1 MCPWLYNFTDQPSE
15 TLIYTPWFRLAW
27 LVVLLHRAPITRG
40 YSRGAPR
47 SLCHVSGEGHVSRVT
62 NVSLVPRHGYLP
74 QPPASSPAWLELDQA
89 SVAPSD
95 YVRVT
100 LRSSQAYKVLTT
112 LIIRSSCFALG
123 SRFNKDSCFFKT
135 CTFDNILCWYLRT
148 WQSYSQWV

>member
-1 MCPWLYNFTDQPSE
+1 MDRLCSTTKN
-15 TLIYTPWFRLAW
+15 IYTPWFRLAW
-27 LVVLLHRAPITRG
+27 LVVLLHLAPITRG

-89 SVAPSD
+89 SVAPGD

-100 LRSSQAYKVLTT
+100 LRSSQAYKVHT
-112 LIIRSSCFALG
+112 L
-123 SRFNKDSCFFKT
+123 
-135 CTFDNILCWYLRT
+135 Y
-148 WQSYSQWV
+148 

>member
-1 MCPWLYNFTDQPSE
+1 MYNFTDQPSE

-100 LRSSQAYKVLTT
+100 LRSSQAYKVRTT
-112 LIIRSSCFALG
+112 LIIRYSCFTLG
-123 SRFNKDSCFFKT
+123 KPLLCFPL
-135 CTFDNILCWYLRT
+135 DND
-148 WQSYSQWV
+148 QSEGSYVLN